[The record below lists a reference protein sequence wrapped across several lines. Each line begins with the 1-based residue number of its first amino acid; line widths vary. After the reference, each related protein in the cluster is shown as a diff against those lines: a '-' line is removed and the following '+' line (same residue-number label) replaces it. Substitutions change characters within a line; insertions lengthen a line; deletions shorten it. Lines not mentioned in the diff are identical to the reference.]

1 MPLFRRRAGGRGVAS
16 GGAGG
21 AGGRAAKVKV
31 RGIEP
36 AGLEHLEAFAASRR
50 GVEAYVEPPTTVSQ
64 MTVVFVAFDGE
75 WTRRR
80 IGSGRDAAD
89 LGRRLGIPVYDINA
103 TGYPPRMR
111 EWSARQK

>member
-1 MPLFRRRAGGRGVAS
+1 VALLRRRRS
-16 GGAGG
+16 GGA
-21 AGGRAAKVKV
+21 AGGPAPATGDGTRV
-31 RGIEP
+31 RGMEP
-36 AGLEHLEAFAASRR
+36 AALAHLEQFVESRR

-64 MTVVFVAFDGE
+64 MTVVLVAVDGE

-80 IGSGRDAAD
+80 IASGRDAGD